1 MRPALPVLLLWG
13 CGADP
18 ADTGAAGACDD
29 APVVTW
35 ESWGEGFLIQTC
47 QTCHSATTPDRNGAP
62 ESVNFD
68 TEDEVLALRD
78 RILARA
84 TGDDPT
90 MPPSGGVTEDDR
102 LRLLTWLTCW
112 E

>member
-1 MRPALPVLLLWG
+1 MRRALLLGLLCG
-13 CGADP
+13 CGADA
-18 ADTGAAGACDD
+18 ADTGAADFCAD

-47 QTCHSATTPDRNGAP
+47 QTCHSATTVDRNGAP
-62 ESVNFD
+62 ESVNLD
-68 TEDEVLALRD
+68 TESEVLALRD

-84 TGDDPT
+84 TGDATT

-102 LRLLTWLTCW
+102 LRLLTWHTCW